1 MSIEILN
8 CPQGSS
14 EWHEARAG
22 AITASM
28 FGEIMKVTGGLTDQ
42 QQTYVDA
49 ILAGKPEP
57 EARELAQYKAKPKTD
72 KIQRALDGEKVGDW
86 TDAAKSY
93 AFRLAVERISGKPLD
108 EGFET
113 WAMRRGH
120 ELEPEARATHSL
132 KHGLDIEEAGFVRT
146 TDGRFG
152 ASADGLIGSDGG
164 SEYKCFIAP
173 DSLRPIV
180 IDGQVDD
187 YLPQCQGGL
196 WLTGRKWWHFCVY
209 CPALQGAGK
218 DLLVFPMERDDEY
231 IERMESTL
239 VEFDQLVESFRAR
252 LMESERKE
260 AV

>member
-8 CPQGSS
+8 CPQGSQS
-14 EWHEARAG
+14 WHEARAG

-28 FGEIMKVTGGLTDQ
+28 FGEVMKVTGGLTEQ

-49 ILAGKPEP
+49 ILAGTPEP
-57 EARELAQYKAKPKTD
+57 KARVMAKYKAKPKTE
-72 KIQRALDGEKVGDW
+72 KIERALDGEAVGDW
-86 TDAAKSY
+86 TEIAKSY

-152 ASADGLIGSDGG
+152 ASADGLIGKDGG

-180 IDGQVDD
+180 IDGNVDD

-209 CPALQGAGK
+209 CPALASAGK

-231 IERMESTL
+231 IEQMEQTL
-239 VEFDQLVESFRAR
+239 IQFDSLVESLRER
-252 LMESERKE
+252 LMDNEQQE
-260 AV
+260 AA